1 MAKFAATSVTDA
13 LLNAI
18 KTATGMSVCTT
29 QPTTRTEAITT
40 YMLATTTPAFTGPAT
55 GSPDGRQVQMNQAT
69 SVSITNS
76 GTALHVALTD
86 GSNLLYVTTTTSQAL
101 TAGGTVTIPA
111 WTVTIRDPT

>member
-1 MAKFAATSVTDA
+1 MAKFANTLIHDGS
-13 LLNAI
+13 LNLI
-18 KTATGMSVCTT
+18 KNATGMSVCTT
-29 QPTTRTEAITT
+29 QPTTRTEAVTT

-86 GSNLLYVTTTTSQAL
+86 GSNLLYVTTCTSQAL

>member
-55 GSPDGRQVQMNQAT
+55 GSPDGRQVQMDQAT

-86 GSNLLYVTTTTSQAL
+86 GSNPVSYTHLDVYKRQQ
-101 TAGGTVTIPA
+101 
-111 WTVTIRDPT
+111 